1 MTQKMEGKQLRRLSP
16 SEEWGCG
23 GGGGGLGDGVKGGRE
38 GRVVGGGGGVHG
50 RPLGA
55 SSRGPT
61 SRLINPIKSRESM
74 GAPQEEGNL
83 SSSSSLRFPLS
94 TTAQQEVS

>member
-1 MTQKMEGKQLRRLSP
+1 M
-16 SEEWGCG
+16 
-23 GGGGGLGDGVKGGRE
+23 GDDVKGGRE
-38 GRVVGGGGGVHG
+38 GSVGGGGHG

-61 SRLINPIKSRESM
+61 SRLINPIKSGESM

-83 SSSSSLRFPLS
+83 SSSPSLCLPLS